1 MIKEIK
7 FYKKFLNNF
16 LIVSKL
22 IENINESSLFM
33 FDYVYLLQYKCDKI
47 NFKCGEPYIDYRDWV
62 KNEKGRNKF
71 LQ

>member
-7 FYKKFLNNF
+7 FYKKFLNHF

-33 FDYVYLLQYKCDKI
+33 FDYVYLL
-47 NFKCGEPYIDYRDWV
+47 
-62 KNEKGRNKF
+62 
-71 LQ
+71 